1 LIKKN
6 TYAKYQ
12 NPAQTGKIEKIKHG
26 KETRQKK
33 KKTRARERGKEI
45 MFSCRWF

>member
-12 NPAQTGKIEKIKHG
+12 NPAQTGKFEKIKHG

-33 KKTRARERGKEI
+33 RQEQERGEKK
-45 MFSCRWF
+45 

>member
-1 LIKKN
+1 MQNIKIPHKPEN
-6 TYAKYQ
+6 LK
-12 NPAQTGKIEKIKHG
+12 KINMERKRG
-26 KETRQKK
+26 KK